1 MKRTDSRKK
10 ARVRRKRTGDVTRS
24 VKNQP
29 PAKIEL
35 VRPDDLLHLQIEGVN
50 LQLDSRQGSPV
61 LVVDNPSQS
70 AYLRVIFSPQT
81 ITETAVFA
89 ASTVE
94 PEGNPKRPDPDAN
107 YKPPSNV
114 ENLFDPGTPQT
125 YPPGAP
131 PGNINNVQ
139 PTSVAQIGHP
149 TRLVFKVPPQ
159 TEIPFSTEGL
169 LDWTKL
175 ELSVNGIAAIGDNP
189 TPDQVAAA
197 PDIAQPADTETAIEL
212 PYRLIISP
220 TAEVTWRHR
229 FAPFTFG
236 GQTELWQT
244 RLALKVPKTPDT
256 PDGIAE
262 LLDTDPAPLRSHQ
275 LGLPDSAP
283 LRAIWSPDFSP
294 EELPAPQLDPDLG
307 RTAMDNN
314 DRHQIVVLTSAF
326 HGYVADYTI
335 ELLIA
340 PVVAPGR
347 ALVAIGDIGAISLV
361 QTGPYVPQPFHATQL
376 MLSAFGGWMHSRG
389 HWDPL
394 PRPAPPVI
402 FKPPDF
408 NEIFKDLAILRE
420 PQPRERFA
428 PDIAINPAIIPGLF
442 QPESKSLDLSE
453 WVHIAAQGRD
463 HYVRIVYEGELW
475 PFRNRASLIKV
486 TERKFE
492 EKNGSIVAYL
502 MQRMFIVVREPEK
515 TFAKDDF
522 GNPFKRVRLKTL
534 VTPDIA
540 PPDVV
545 AGTRTFWVQVFVGP
559 GAPDFFRFHAV
570 GTDVEGNA
578 VDFTVPMLFVSVSDV
593 ELDNPVSEYNAP
605 KKPLMNEKV
614 RACIVPGQKVAL
626 APASKTQPNENTHLA
641 TESLNFVMDATRVQ
655 PALLKATVR
664 LLQVRDLLGADL
676 PTTIRL
682 FPSFVK
688 SAQGLDDPANKT
700 GVFAQVVDDNA
711 YTAIKS
717 DDVIDELKKLQV
729 DIHAD
734 QAGGF
739 ATPSLGVT
747 TLSRA
752 LGPLAGKVEDAV
764 ADNFDPAQFFPKDG
778 TQLFGAFDLLDLFLP
793 KPATP
798 SPMSLGENA
807 PKMRTEEQ
815 DAPGGGKVIVTT
827 FDWKPKFLEP
837 DGKLDLAIAAI
848 TKNHGGISVLDING
862 TITRPINPAPGADSA
877 SSEFTGTLNDFQV
890 SVLDSVVINFVKFS
904 FTKKSK
910 QKPDV
915 TVQLDPAKPV
925 EFGGDLKFIEEIR
938 NAIPPGLFGDG
949 PSLDLIEKPLGI
961 RAGFAFALPPLTV
974 GVFALKDVKLDAA
987 LTLPFIDG
995 KPVFDFNISER
1006 PHPFLLTV
1014 AIFGGGGFFHLQLDT
1029 AGMKELEVALEF
1041 GATGALDIGVASGEV
1056 HMMAG
1061 IYFSL
1066 QRKENTTQLAA
1077 VLSGY
1082 LRIGGSLQVLGLVKV
1097 CVEFNL
1103 TFTYDS
1109 GRDKAYGRA
1118 TLTVHVEVLFFSAS
1132 VELTVERA
1140 FGGKNDPHFID
1151 FFPNPKPWHEYALAY
1166 A

>member
-1 MKRTDSRKK
+1 M
-10 ARVRRKRTGDVTRS
+10 
-24 VKNQP
+24 
-29 PAKIEL
+29 KIEL
-35 VRPDDLLHLQIEGVN
+35 VRPDDLLHLQVEGVN
-50 LQLDSRQGSPV
+50 LRLDPRQGSPV

-81 ITETAVFA
+81 IAETAVFE
-89 ASTVE
+89 ASTVA
-94 PEGNPKRPDPDAN
+94 PEGNPNRPDPDVTN
-107 YKPPSNV
+107 DTPTEP
-114 ENLFDPGTPQT
+114 LFSPGTP
-125 YPPGAP
+125 GLNA
-131 PGNINNVQ
+131 
-139 PTSVAQIGHP
+139 TSVAQIGHFA
-149 TRLVFKVPPQ
+149 RLVFKVSPP
-159 TEIPFSTEGL
+159 TEIPFSTDGL

-189 TPDQVAAA
+189 TPDQIAAA
-197 PDIAQPADTETAIEL
+197 PNIAQPADTETSIEL

-220 TAEVTWRHR
+220 TAEVAWLHR
-229 FAPFTFG
+229 AAPFTSS
-236 GQTELWQT
+236 GQTELWHT
-244 RLALKVPKTPDT
+244 RLALRSKTGP
-256 PDGIAE
+256 AE
-262 LLDTDPAPLRSHQ
+262 LTSEA
-275 LGLPDSAP
+275 SAS
-283 LRAIWSPDFSP
+283 LRAIWSPDFDP
-294 EELPAPQLDPDLG
+294 KELPTPHPDPDLA

-326 HGYVADYTI
+326 RGYIADYTI
-335 ELLIA
+335 QLPFELF
-340 PVVAPGR
+340 VAPGQ
-347 ALVAIGDIGAISLV
+347 VIGAIRNAGSISFV
-361 QTGPYVPQPFHATQL
+361 RTESYVPQPFHATQL
-376 MLSAFGGWMHSRG
+376 MLSTLGGWMHSRG

-394 PRPAPPVI
+394 PRPEPQLI
-402 FKPPDF
+402 FKPPKF
-408 NEIFKDLAILRE
+408 EEIFKDLALLRE
-420 PQPRERFA
+420 RQPREGVM
-428 PDIAINPAIIPGLF
+428 PDIASSRIFVPGVFL
-442 QPESKSLDLSE
+442 PKSESLDLSE

-492 EKNGSIVAYL
+492 EKNGIVVAYL

-515 TFAKDDF
+515 TFTSDDF
-522 GNPFKRVRLKTL
+522 GNPFKRVRLTTL

-540 PPDVV
+540 SPDVV
-545 AGTRTFWVQVFVGP
+545 SGTKRTFWVKVFVGP
-559 GAPDFFRFHAV
+559 SATDFFRFNAV

-593 ELDNPVSEYNAP
+593 ELDEPVKEYNAAA
-605 KKPLMNEKV
+605 NGNF
-614 RACIVPGQKVAL
+614 RACVVPGQKFAF

-641 TESLNFVMDATRVQ
+641 TETLNFVMDAARVQ

-664 LLQVRDLLGADL
+664 LPQVRDLLGADL

-711 YTAIKS
+711 YTAI
-717 DDVIDELKKLQV
+717 DPNDVTGALSKLQV

-752 LGPLAGKVEDAV
+752 LGPLAGNVKDAV
-764 ADNFDPAQFFPKDG
+764 ADTFDPAQFFPKDS
-778 TQLFGAFDLLDLFLP
+778 TRLFGAFDLVDLLL
-793 KPATP
+793 AT
-798 SPMSLGENA
+798 STSENA
-807 PKMRTEEQ
+807 PKMHT
-815 DAPGGGKVIVTT
+815 APEGSDLVTR
-827 FDWKPKFLEP
+827 FEWKPAIHDVKISGIAEFTP
-837 DGKLDLAIAAI
+837 DD
-848 TKNHGGISVLDING
+848 TKGLTING
-862 TITRPINPAPGADSA
+862 TIRKPINPPAGSPGDVT
-877 SSEFTGTLNDFQV
+877 SEFTGTLKKFHV
-890 SVLDSVVINFVKFS
+890 SVLDSVLINFVQFS

-915 TVQLDPAKPV
+915 TVQLDPETPV
-925 EFGGDLKFIEEIR
+925 EFKGDLKFIEEVR
-938 NAIPPGLFGDG
+938 QAIPPGLFGDG
-949 PSLDLIEKPLGI
+949 PSLDLIDNPLGI
-961 RAGFAFALPPLTV
+961 RAGFGFALPPLAV
-974 GVFALKDVKLDAA
+974 GVFSLKDVKLDAA

-1006 PHPFLLTV
+1006 PHPFLLAV

-1041 GATGALDIGVASGEV
+1041 GATAALDIGVASGEV
-1056 HMMAG
+1056 HVMAG

-1082 LRIGGSLQVLGLVKV
+1082 LRMGGSLQVLGLVKV
-1097 CVEFNL
+1097 SVEFNL
-1103 TFTYDS
+1103 SFTYDS

-1118 TLTVHVEVLFFSAS
+1118 TLTVQVEVLFFSTS

-1140 FGGKNDPHFID
+1140 FGGSGDPHFID
-1151 FFPNPKPWHEYALAY
+1151 FFPNPDPWQEYALAF

>member
-10 ARVRRKRTGDVTRS
+10 ARVRRKRAGDITRP

-29 PAKIEL
+29 PAKVEL
-35 VRPDDLLHLQIEGVN
+35 LRPDDLLN
-50 LQLDSRQGSPV
+50 LQVQFDNLRVDLRKGEEPG
-61 LVVDNPSQS
+61 LVVNNAQQPGF
-70 AYLRVIFSPQT
+70 LTFIFPPQT
-81 ITETAVFA
+81 IAERAYFEAQIVPPGGA
-89 ASTVE
+89 GIQPE
-94 PEGNPKRPDPDAN
+94 PNNPRKDPEAGKTTSDPTKAIEPPLDPPGYVDAN
-107 YKPPSNV
+107 R
-114 ENLFDPGTPQT
+114 
-125 YPPGAP
+125 
-131 PGNINNVQ
+131 
-139 PTSVAQIGHP
+139 PTVAQISHP
-149 TRLVFKVPPQ
+149 SRLVFKVPPNAR
-159 TEIPFSTEGL
+159 IPFTIAGL
-169 LDWTKL
+169 LDWSQL
-175 ELSVNGIAAIGDNP
+175 ELKVNSIAAIGPEP
-189 TPDQVAAA
+189 TADQIANA
-197 PDIAQPADTETAIEL
+197 PQIAEPSPNETAIEL

-220 TAEVTWRHR
+220 TAEVAWLHR
-229 FAPFTFG
+229 PAPFTFA
-236 GQTELWQT
+236 GQTELWHT
-244 RLALKVPKTPDT
+244 RLALKVPKTTDT
-256 PDGIAE
+256 PDGVAE
-262 LLDTDPAPLRSHQ
+262 LLDTDPVPLRSIQ
-275 LGLPDSAP
+275 LGLPNSAS
-283 LRAIWSPDFSP
+283 LRAIWSPDFDP
-294 EELPAPQLDPDLG
+294 KELPEPHPDPDLG
-307 RTAMDNN
+307 RTAMDNK
-314 DRHQIVVLTSAF
+314 DRYQIVVLTSAF

-335 ELLIA
+335 GLLFEPLFA
-340 PVVAPGR
+340 RGGA
-347 ALVAIGDIGAISLV
+347 IGAISLV
-361 QTGPYVPQPFHATQL
+361 RTGPYVPQPFYATGL

-394 PRPAPPVI
+394 PRLAPPVI

-408 NEIFKDLAILRE
+408 DEIFKNLAILRE
-420 PQPRERFA
+420 PRPERIA
-428 PDIAINPAIIPGLF
+428 PDIAINPAVISGLF
-442 QPESKSLDLSE
+442 EPESGSLDLSE

-492 EKNGSIVAYL
+492 EKNGIVVAYL
-502 MQRMFIVVREPEK
+502 MQHMFIVVREPEK
-515 TFAKDDF
+515 RFADDDF
-522 GNPFKRVRLKTL
+522 GNPFKRVRLTTL

-593 ELDNPVSEYNAP
+593 DLNNPMSEYNAP

-626 APASKTQPNENTHLA
+626 APASKAQPNENTHLE

-664 LLQVRDLLGADL
+664 LPQVRDLLGMDL

-682 FPSFVK
+682 FPGFVK

-764 ADNFDPAQFFPKDG
+764 ADNFDPTQFFPRDG

-807 PKMRTEEQ
+807 PKMHTEEQ

-890 SVLDSVVINFVKFS
+890 SVLDSVFINFVKFS

-925 EFGGDLKFIEEIR
+925 EFGGDLKFVEEIR

-949 PSLDLIEKPLGI
+949 PSLDLIDKPLGI

-1066 QRKENTTQLAA
+1066 QVKENTTQLAA

-1082 LRIGGSLQVLGLVKV
+1082 LRMGGSLQVLGLVKV
-1097 CVEFNL
+1097 SVEFNL

-1109 GRDKAYGRA
+1109 GKDKAYGRA

-1140 FGGKNDPHFID
+1140 FGGSGDPHFID
-1151 FFPNPKPWHEYALAY
+1151 FFPSPKPWHEYALAF